1 MPPPAQAPAADMSDE
16 GKELYEAAKGG
27 DKARVQEL
35 IQKGVDVDKWKDPV
49 SVSGQGSYGLAWR
62 WWELGRGAR
71 VCVTEALCV
80 RLLRRG

>member
-35 IQKGVDVDKWKDPV
+35 IQKGVDVDKWKNV
-49 SVSGQGSYGLAWR
+49 SAHRLARR

-71 VCVTEALCV
+71 GRVCD
-80 RLLRRG
+80 